1 MLIFK
6 LKFLT
11 QLFTS
16 KHTNIYSLIL
26 LLSSSKLHCSLLS
39 FCECLILCCRIIVI
53 QRASFKW
60 FVSLITFSIFWGL
73 VGFIFRLVTIDTILY
88 ITALSVLIAFSIINY
103 WMRINIKEFLKS
115 YFSISFII
123 FFTAIIIIFY
133 LSYDLETYR
142 GYVMLGP
149 PEAEE
154 LSPQEYIVYKCSKFL
169 IFINLKILAL

>member
-1 MLIFK
+1 MG
-6 LKFLT
+6 
-11 QLFTS
+11 
-16 KHTNIYSLIL
+16 
-26 LLSSSKLHCSLLS
+26 
-39 FCECLILCCRIIVI
+39 ED
-53 QRASFKW
+53 
-60 FVSLITFSIFWGL
+60 ITFSIFWGL

-115 YFSISFII
+115 YFLISFII
-123 FFTAIIIIFY
+123 FFMAIIIIFY

-169 IFINLKILAL
+169 IFINFIFFTTTFFILPCLLQAYLFKCYSTGEKHKKLSWFIGFVCNVPILISSVYVIYENL

>member
-1 MLIFK
+1 MG
-6 LKFLT
+6 
-11 QLFTS
+11 
-16 KHTNIYSLIL
+16 
-26 LLSSSKLHCSLLS
+26 
-39 FCECLILCCRIIVI
+39 ED
-53 QRASFKW
+53 
-60 FVSLITFSIFWGL
+60 ITFSIFWGL

-115 YFSISFII
+115 YFSIYFII

-149 PEAEE
+149 PV
-154 LSPQEYIVYKCSKFL
+154 SPQEYIVYKCSKFL
-169 IFINLKILAL
+169 IFINFIFFTITFIILPCLLQAYLFKCYSTGEKRKKLSW

>member
-1 MLIFK
+1 MGEDI
-6 LKFLT
+6 
-11 QLFTS
+11 
-16 KHTNIYSLIL
+16 IL
-26 LLSSSKLHCSLLS
+26 
-39 FCECLILCCRIIVI
+39 
-53 QRASFKW
+53 
-60 FVSLITFSIFWGL
+60 SIFWGL
-73 VGFIFRLVTIDTILY
+73 FGFIFRLVTIDTILY

-149 PEAEE
+149 PEIEK
-154 LSPQEYIVYKCSKFL
+154 LSPQEYRVRNYFKFL
-169 IFINLKILAL
+169 TFATMFFLVITFFIFPCLLQAYLFKCYSTGEKHKKLSWLIGFVCNIFLLIASVYVVYENL